1 MYINCN
7 GELISLETP
16 KVMGI
21 LNATPD
27 SFFKNSRVTLTDIL
41 KRTEEMLLQEADF
54 IDIGGYSSRPNA
66 KEVSQQEELERVIPA
81 IKSIVRHFP
90 EIKLSVDTFRS
101 EVARQSILEGACIVN
116 DISAG
121 NIDNQM
127 LEIVAKFQVPYVA
140 MHMVGTPQTMQN
152 HTNYT
157 DIITEMIYYFSKL
170 KAKTQS
176 FGINDVIIDPG
187 FGFSKTLD
195 QNYEILQ
202 KLNLFKTL
210 DCPILV
216 GVSRKSML
224 YNLLKINQDEALNA
238 TSVVNTISL
247 MKGANILRVHDVKEA
262 KQCVKIFNKIVIK

>member
-1 MYINCN
+1 MYITCN
-7 GELISLETP
+7 GELVSLKTP

-27 SFFKNSRVTLTDIL
+27 SFFKNSRVTQTDIL
-41 KRTEEMLLQEADF
+41 KRTEKMLLQGADF

-66 KEVSQQEELERVIPA
+66 QEVSQQEELERVIPA

-90 EIKLSVDTFRS
+90 KIKLSVDTFRS
-101 EVARQSILEGACIVN
+101 EVARQSLLEGACIVN

-127 LEIVAKFQVPYVA
+127 LEIVAKFQVPYIA
-140 MHMVGTPQTMQN
+140 MHMVGTPQTMQS

-176 FGINDVIIDPG
+176 LEINDVIIDPG

-210 DCPILV
+210 DFPILV

-224 YNLLKINQDEALNA
+224 YNLLKINQDKALNA
-238 TSVVNTISL
+238 TSIVNTISL
-247 MKGANILRVHDVKEA
+247 MKGANLLRVHDVKEA
-262 KQCVKIFNKIVIK
+262 KECVEIFNKTFDK

>member
-21 LNATPD
+21 LNITPD
-27 SFFKNSRVTLTDIL
+27 SFFQSSRVTQADVLN
-41 KRTEEMLLQEADF
+41 RVEEMLSQGADF
-54 IDIGGYSSRPNA
+54 IDLGGYSSRPNA
-66 KEVSQQEELERVIPA
+66 KEVSQEEELERVISVV
-81 IKSIVRHFP
+81 KSIVKHFP
-90 EIKLSVDTFRS
+90 KIKLSVDTFRS
-101 EVARQSILEGACIVN
+101 EVARQSLLEGACIVN
-116 DISAG
+116 DISGG
-121 NIDNQM
+121 NLDNQM
-127 LEIVAKFQVPYVA
+127 FEVVAEFQVPYIA
-140 MHMVGTPQTMQN
+140 MHMVGTPQTMQS

-157 DIITEMIYYFSKL
+157 NIITEMIYYFSKI

-202 KLNLFKTL
+202 KLNLFKEL
-210 DCPILV
+210 DTPILV
-216 GVSRKSML
+216 GISRKSML
-224 YNLLKINQDEALNA
+224 YNLLEINSNEALNA

-262 KQCVKIFNKIVIK
+262 KECVKIFNKTFNR